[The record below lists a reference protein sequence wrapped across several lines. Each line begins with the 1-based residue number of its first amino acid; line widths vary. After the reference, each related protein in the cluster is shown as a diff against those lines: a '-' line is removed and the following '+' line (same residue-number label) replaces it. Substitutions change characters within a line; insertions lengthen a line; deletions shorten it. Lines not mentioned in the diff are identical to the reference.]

1 MNIHKITAKIALDKE
16 KKHKKEGK
24 KHTFFLQ
31 MMMKTKLAKE
41 QNLLKDET
49 SVNIVFQFLLY
60 EFCDR

>member
-49 SVNIVFQFLLY
+49 SVNIVF
-60 EFCDR
+60 